1 MKFALLLAAA
11 SLAPALDDP
20 ADDTAVPPLTEADL
34 RAIAAV
40 EALGGQVVPLA
51 LNDARLDVSYH
62 LGDVTLTAERLD
74 ALKPL
79 ADRLHG
85 LNLRGT
91 AFDDK
96 LSAKL
101 TAFPKLRRLHLE
113 RTQITDGALISV
125 GTLESLEYLNLYGT
139 EVTDD
144 GLTRLRSLKS
154 LQSLYVW
161 DTGVTADGVLAFKA
175 ALPDVEVVGVE
186 LPPEPR
192 RPLVA
197 PKPDPTPAADD

>member
-1 MKFALLLAAA
+1 M
-11 SLAPALDDP
+11 S
-20 ADDTAVPPLTEADL
+20 
-34 RAIAAV
+34 R
-40 EALGGQVVPLA
+40 
-51 LNDARLDVSYH
+51 S
-62 LGDVTLTAERLD
+62 
-74 ALKPL
+74 
-79 ADRLHG
+79 DRLHAALVAQALTLPG
-85 LNLRGT
+85 TGRVAVLR
-91 AFDDK
+91 AEPSRFLDEIPRDQ
-96 LSAKL
+96 
-101 TAFPKLRRLHLE
+101 LRCEQSFRPLHDALDAAGHDVAPTLE
-113 RTQITDGALISV
+113 ITDAALVSV
-125 GTLESLEYLNLYGT
+125 GTLQSLEYLNLYGT